1 MTCRLTGRIQ
11 TWTLAAAL
19 TLGCSVM
26 TFAADEA
33 AGTPAEAEAPAQVD
47 LATQHAA
54 KVNAAILAA
63 RRLEREGLWRQAAA
77 KYSEVLQLMPGND
90 AASRGYQQAMAMLDD
105 RDSLHSTKS
114 SGVGS
119 VQQRYQEQRSRAIIE
134 FDDGVTTA
142 KQLLAQEHFTAA
154 DRAILT
160 AQIKLRQRKQWLSQ
174 AEMTDMNKQAESL
187 ISLIGESRVNAR
199 LLADQAAKEEV
210 QASRTAQASKQETE
224 KAKIING
231 NLRRVR
237 QLQAELKYREALQV
251 IDEILFIDP
260 QNPAALA
267 LRDVIRTT
275 EIYRKYAAYEAE
287 RAFGE
292 AELSLDQRRLQQ
304 VPVRN
309 LSGHGDRSISGV
321 MTWPEDWPQLS
332 HRRGTDG
339 GYMMPP
345 ADRAVF
351 RKLQGIKLPF
361 TFPPTTTFESA
372 LNVIQEAMD
381 GLKIYTDWRSLE
393 LDGIDQDT
401 ELELELNEQPLDVVL
416 SRLLDQ
422 VGDDGNHPM
431 WDVQDGMLVVS
442 TKAALQRRVIPVV
455 YDIRDLVMPIPDFN

>member
-11 TWTLAAAL
+11 KWTLAAAL

-26 TFAADEA
+26 SIAADETA
-33 AGTPAEAEAPAQVD
+33 DTSAEAEAPAQVD

-63 RRLEREGLWRQAAA
+63 RRLEREAMWRQAAA

-105 RDSLHSTKS
+105 RDSLDPTKV

-275 EIYRKYAAYEAE
+275 EIYRKYAAYETE

-309 LSGHGDRSISGV
+309 LSGPGDRSISGV
-321 MTWPEDWPQLS
+321 MTWPPFQRD
-332 HRRGTDG
+332 
-339 GYMMPP
+339 
-345 ADRAVF
+345 
-351 RKLQGIKLPF
+351 LPF
-361 TFPPTTTFESA
+361 DASGFQGTT
-372 LNVIQEAMD
+372 
-381 GLKIYTDWRSLE
+381 GWRPSHGNKSGEDLP
-393 LDGIDQDT
+393 GNNPRVDT
-401 ELELELNEQPLDVVL
+401 N
-416 SRLLDQ
+416 S
-422 VGDDGNHPM
+422 
-431 WDVQDGMLVVS
+431 
-442 TKAALQRRVIPVV
+442 
-455 YDIRDLVMPIPDFN
+455 